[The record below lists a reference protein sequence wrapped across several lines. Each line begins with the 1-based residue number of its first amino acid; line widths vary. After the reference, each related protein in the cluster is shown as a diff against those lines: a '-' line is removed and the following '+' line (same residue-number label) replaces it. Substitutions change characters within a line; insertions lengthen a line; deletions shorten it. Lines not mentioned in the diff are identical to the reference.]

1 MNFFSQ
7 GILKQIKIFFGVWL
21 FLFTVINLIFSNP
34 FIELLFSLIFLALFW
49 AGYNFLTQPLRNA
62 LLKYLPKE
70 SEKTLN
76 EQIDEYFLQRE
87 ESYKNQFICLRNQ
100 IEEASRSQR
109 EILSKI
115 NKILITNQ
123 ELAES
128 TNNLNEGIIREFTQ
142 IKVISDYTERALD
155 STQKAHEEA
164 EKATVVAD
172 NISSSAE
179 QAMDLS
185 IKTGQTIE
193 IMLEKLDSAIA
204 QVEELNYYSH
214 QIGKIVDTVASI
226 SRQTNLLALNASIE
240 AARAGKQGQGF
251 AVVADE
257 VRSLAQK
264 TDKAL
269 SEIKEMIGGI
279 QSSTDLVVEQ
289 VNAASG
295 YVSKSRNSVESVAG
309 ELQGIMLA
317 VQVISMSVSETAH
330 TFEKQHEDIKELS
343 NSTQKISS
351 IAGQNVIDSE
361 DLSRKSREQQRETE
375 TSIEIIKKLEE
386 ISTQLEN
393 LVVHQL
399 EKMKKG
405 EI

>member
-1 MNFFSQ
+1 
-7 GILKQIKIFFGVWL
+7 
-21 FLFTVINLIFSNP
+21 
-34 FIELLFSLIFLALFW
+34 
-49 AGYNFLTQPLRNA
+49 
-62 LLKYLPKE
+62 
-70 SEKTLN
+70 
-76 EQIDEYFLQRE
+76 
-87 ESYKNQFICLRNQ
+87 
-100 IEEASRSQR
+100 
-109 EILSKI
+109 
-115 NKILITNQ
+115 
-123 ELAES
+123 
-128 TNNLNEGIIREFTQ
+128 
-142 IKVISDYTERALD
+142 VISDYTERALD

-269 SEIKEMIGGI
+269 SEIKEMISGI

-295 YVSKSRNSVESVAG
+295 YVSKSRSSVESVAG

-361 DLSRKSREQQRETE
+361 DLSRKSKEQQRETE

-386 ISTQLEN
+386 ISTQLED

-399 EKMKKG
+399 EKMQKG